1 MLSDFEPGRL
11 STNRKIPSGTKKLAK
26 NTANNCQNLPT
37 IAKNTANNCQ
47 NLPTISKNTQK
58 VAKNII
64 Q

>member
-1 MLSDFEPGRL
+1 MLSNFEPRRL

-37 IAKNTANNCQ
+37 IAK
-47 NLPTISKNTQK
+47 KTQK

-64 Q
+64 QKVNKNVTKYY